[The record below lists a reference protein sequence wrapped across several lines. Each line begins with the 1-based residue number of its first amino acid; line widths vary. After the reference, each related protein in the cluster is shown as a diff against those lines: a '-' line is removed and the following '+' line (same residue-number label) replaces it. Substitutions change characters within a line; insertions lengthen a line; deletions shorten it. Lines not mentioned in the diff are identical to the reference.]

1 MMQQG
6 EASRGLS
13 YHLINNTIGFLTRI
27 PAYVLLIS
35 GQPLTYLHYGA
46 FLVG

>member
-1 MMQQG
+1 MQQG
-6 EASRGLS
+6 EASKGLS
-13 YHLINNTIGFLTRI
+13 YHIINNTFGFLTRI

-35 GQPLTYLHYGA
+35 GQPLNYLHYCA